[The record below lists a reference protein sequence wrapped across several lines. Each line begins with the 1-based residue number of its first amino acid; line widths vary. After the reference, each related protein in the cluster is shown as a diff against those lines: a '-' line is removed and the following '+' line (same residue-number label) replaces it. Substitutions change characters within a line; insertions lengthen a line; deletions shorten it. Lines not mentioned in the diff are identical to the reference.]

1 MKKYIAY
8 VAFISIMSCNP
19 IGEDLAETPLMPN
32 EITSIKGL
40 ELKKGEEVVFWV
52 KNNVS
57 TEGLIDY
64 NLKYSVALN
73 NKIVSYDSTSVQY
86 GDHTINS
93 KITESDGIISQFF
106 SDENNSAIEF
116 ERENKSFKVPEDGK
130 YDFDFKLYNPEDDSF
145 FGKSFSVILRG
156 KK

>member
-1 MKKYIAY
+1 MKKYIASLF
-8 VAFISIMSCNP
+8 FICLVSCNP
-19 IGEDLAETPLMPN
+19 IGEELAEIQLIPN
-32 EITSIKGL
+32 EIASAKGL
-40 ELKKGEEVVFWV
+40 DLKKGDEVVFWI

-57 TEGLIDY
+57 SQSLVDY
-64 NLKYSVALN
+64 NLRYSVALN

-93 KITESDGIISQFF
+93 KVSESDGIISQFF
-106 SDENNSAIEF
+106 SDENGSAIEF

-145 FGKSFSVILRG
+145 FSKSFSVIIRG